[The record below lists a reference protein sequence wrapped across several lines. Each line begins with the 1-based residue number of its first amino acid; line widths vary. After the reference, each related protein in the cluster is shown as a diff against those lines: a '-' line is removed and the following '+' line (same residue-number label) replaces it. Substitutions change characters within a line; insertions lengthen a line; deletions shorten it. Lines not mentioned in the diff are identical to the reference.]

1 MLRTLLELF
10 EEAPDDQTPAGG
22 GTALTGDDDKGG
34 KESGEGGD
42 TDTGAGDDKAKPEDG
57 KKPEGEG
64 DDDGGKDAG
73 EKKPGESS
81 EDFEDFDL
89 PEGITADDE
98 LLKQAK
104 PLFKELGLNQE
115 QAQKLV
121 SMYADRISEVTQG
134 QVESFNQ
141 LTQDWL
147 NQAQSDKEFG
157 GDKFDES
164 IQDARAAIN
173 KFGTPEL
180 KQLMDETGVGNHPE
194 VIRMMTKVGKLLRED
209 NPGTG
214 GNPTSQ
220 PTDRVSILYPSD
232 SEK

>member
-1 MLRTLLELF
+1 MLKLIRELF
-10 EEAPDDQTPAGG
+10 DEAPDETKPAGG
-22 GTALTGDDDKGG
+22 GTALTGDDDTGG
-34 KESGEGGD
+34 KEPGEGGD
-42 TDTGAGDDKAKPEDG
+42 TDTGAGDDKAKPDG
-57 KKPEGEG
+57 DKKPDGDGG
-64 DDDGGKDAG
+64 DDDGKDAG
-73 EKKPGESS
+73 EEKPGDTP

-89 PEGITADDE
+89 PEGIQADDE

-121 SMYADRISEVTQG
+121 SMYAGRVDEITKG

-147 NQAQSDKEFG
+147 NQAKSDKDFG

-214 GNPTSQ
+214 GHPTSQ
-220 PTDRVSILYPSD
+220 PEDRVSILYPSD